1 LRAKKLSRRNH
12 TYYTFADVDATSH
25 ESKIKNRKIR
35 FMNGLFEIL
44 SNKEWMIQQ
53 EFLHSILPTLQY
65 NIANHASLG
74 IDREKKSPMAI
85 GQQGQDFIREYQVT
99 EDGNVLPAYDG
110 WGEGD
115 VLGKMKEPF
124 VNVMPVDGPITRNGG
139 ACSYGSRDIR
149 DWMMKAADNK
159 FCQGHVL
166 HINTPGGSAWAK
178 NDFLQG
184 IEYAHLKGQRVIA
197 FIDGLCASAGMYLAS
212 LCDEVYV
219 MNPKDQLGCVGVMA
233 AFFTMK
239 NGDKDLSTGETYR
252 EYYDPESVDKN
263 KEMRDI
269 AEDEDATLLIEEL
282 KTLGEEF
289 RADMRAA
296 FPNAKD
302 EHLKG
307 KIFDAKD
314 VMGILCDGQMM
325 LGDVISRVFNLA
337 NGTEQP
343 IARTAGRKLGKMQK
357 PAGRGA
363 SASVRMTAAQAK
375 ENVLSTTLNSIN
387 MKENYPAVFAL
398 LGVEEMQLS
407 EEGTFFNK
415 DLLATLNSAIE
426 AKNKETADA
435 KALAEQLTSEKNE
448 LTAQIETLNADH
460 QKAIDDLKA
469 EHAQAVETLNA
480 DHQKA
485 IDDLK
490 AEHAQAIEGKD
501 NQISALEQ
509 EKADLTAAATTKD
522 ETIANLQSDMEG
534 KASQIEQLTADLNGA
549 KESLTT
555 AEQTLAERDQQIS
568 DLNAQIAE
576 LQHDPGQG
584 AQAGAA
590 PQNNGGGAEAPGVA
604 VNQYVYNP
612 SLSYEKNMEAKAKW
626 EAEHK

>member
-1 LRAKKLSRRNH
+1 
-12 TYYTFADVDATSH
+12 
-25 ESKIKNRKIR
+25 
-35 FMNGLFEIL
+35 MNGLFEIL

-65 NIANHASLG
+65 NITNHASLG
-74 IDREKKSPMAI
+74 IEREKKSPMAI

-178 NDFLQG
+178 NDFQQG
-184 IEYAHLKGQRVIA
+184 IDYAHARGQRVIA

-307 KIFDAKD
+307 KVFDAKD

-325 LGDVISRVFNLA
+325 LGEVIGRVFDLA
-337 NGTEQP
+337 NGSAQP
-343 IARTAGRKLGKMQK
+343 IERTAGRKIAKRQQT
-357 PAGRGA
+357 AGRGTTA
-363 SASVRMTAAQAK
+363 AKSASVRMQAGAAK
-375 ENVLSTTLNSIN
+375 ENVLSPTNNSIN

-469 EHAQAVETLNA
+469 EHAQA
-480 DHQKA
+480 
-485 IDDLK
+485 
-490 AEHAQAIEGKD
+490 IEGKD

-509 EKADLTAAATTKD
+509 EKADLAAAATTKD
-522 ETIANLQSDMEG
+522 EEIATLKADAEG
-534 KASQIEQLTADLNGA
+534 KASQIEQLTTDLNGA

-555 AEQTLAERDQQIS
+555 AEGTIAERDQTIS

-604 VNQYVYNP
+604 VNQYVYDP

>member
-1 LRAKKLSRRNH
+1 
-12 TYYTFADVDATSH
+12 
-25 ESKIKNRKIR
+25 
-35 FMNGLFEIL
+35 MNGLFEIL

-65 NIANHASLG
+65 NITNHASLG
-74 IDREKKSPMAI
+74 IEREKKSPMAI

-99 EDGNVLPAYDG
+99 KDGKTHGRYG
-110 WGEGD
+110 WRGD
-115 VLGKMKEPF
+115 SLSELNEPF
-124 VNVMPVDGPITRNGG
+124 VNVMPIDGPITRNGG
-139 ACSYGSRDIR
+139 ACSYGSMEIR
-149 DWMMKAADNK
+149 DWMMEAANNPA
-159 FCQGHVL
+159 CQGHVL
-166 HINTPGGSAWAK
+166 NINTPGGSAWAK
-178 NDFLQG
+178 NDFQQG
-184 IEYAHLKGQRVIA
+184 IDYAHARGQRVIA

-289 RADMRAA
+289 RADMKTA

-343 IARTAGRKLGKMQK
+343 IARTAGRKLGQRQQ
-357 PAGRGA
+357 PAGSGSSAA
-363 SASVRMTAAQAK
+363 SAKANT
-375 ENVLSTTLNSIN
+375 LSTQINSIN

-398 LGVEEMQLS
+398 LGVEEMQMS
-407 EEGTFFNK
+407 EGGAFMNEG
-415 DLLATLNSAIE
+415 LLATLNAAIE
-426 AKNKETADA
+426 AKNQEIADA
-435 KALAEQLTSEKNE
+435 KKLADDLTAEKEQLM
-448 LTAQIETLNADH
+448 ADH

-469 EHAQAVETLNA
+469 EHAQTVETLNA

-485 IDDLK
+485 IDDLNAK
-490 AEHAQAIEGKD
+490 IADQEQDITAKKETIDNLQNDLNAKQAEVD
-501 NQISALEQ
+501 
-509 EKADLTAAATTKD
+509 EKAAALTEK
-522 ETIANLQSDMEG
+522 ETE
-534 KASQIEQLTADLNGA
+534 LNGV

-555 AEQTLAERDQQIS
+555 AEGTIAERDQQIT
-568 DLNAQIAE
+568 DLNAQLTE
-576 LQHDPGQG
+576 LQNNPG
-584 AQAGAA
+584 AEPAAGAA
-590 PQNNGGGAEAPGVA
+590 PKNNGGGAEGPQVV
-604 VNQYVYNP
+604 VNQYVYDP
-612 SLSYEKNMEAKAKW
+612 SLSYKENRELEKKW
-626 EAEHK
+626 NEEHGK

>member
-1 LRAKKLSRRNH
+1 
-12 TYYTFADVDATSH
+12 
-25 ESKIKNRKIR
+25 
-35 FMNGLFEIL
+35 MNGLFEIL

-65 NIANHASLG
+65 NITNHASLG

-99 EDGNVLPAYDG
+99 QDGKTHGRYG
-110 WGEGD
+110 WRGD
-115 VLGKMKEPF
+115 SLSELNEPF
-124 VNVMPVDGPITRNGG
+124 VNVMPIDGPITRNGG
-139 ACSYGSRDIR
+139 ACSYGSMEIR
-149 DWMMKAADNK
+149 DWMMEAANNPA
-159 FCQGHVL
+159 CQGHVL
-166 HINTPGGSAWAK
+166 TVNTPGGSAWAK
-178 NDFLQG
+178 NDFQQG
-184 IEYAHLKGQRVIA
+184 IDYAHARGQRVIA

-282 KTLGEEF
+282 RMLGEEF
-289 RADMRAA
+289 RADMKAA

-307 KIFDAKD
+307 KVFDAKD

-343 IARTAGRKLGKMQK
+343 IERTANRKIAKR
-357 PAGRGA
+357 PAAA
-363 SASVRMTAAQAK
+363 SASAVGSSSAAAPTQA
-375 ENVLSTTLNSIN
+375 NTLSTTLNSIN
-387 MKENYPAVFAL
+387 MKEQFPAVFAL
-398 LGVEEMQLS
+398 LGVEEMQMQ
-407 EEGTFFNK
+407 EGGAFINEG
-415 DLLATLNSAIE
+415 LLATLNANIE
-426 AKNKETADA
+426 AMQKEKAN
-435 KALAEQLTSEKNE
+435 ALALVESLTAEKNE
-448 LTAQIETLNADH
+448 LTAKVEELTAQAET
-460 QKAIDDLKA
+460 KEA
-469 EHAQAVETLNA
+469 EHA
-480 DHQKA
+480 K
-485 IDDLK
+485 
-490 AEHAQAIEGKD
+490 AIEGLNAAHATAIEEKN

-509 EKADLTAAATTKD
+509 EKADLQ
-522 ETIANLQSDMEG
+522 NDMEC
-534 KASQIEQLTADLNGA
+534 KASQIETLTADLNGA

-555 AEQTLAERDQQIS
+555 AQNTIAERDATMAERDQQIT

-576 LQHDPGQG
+576 LQNDPGTG

-590 PQNNGGGAEAPGVA
+590 PQNNGGGTEAPGVA
-604 VNQYVYNP
+604 VNQYVYN
-612 SLSYEKNMEAKAKW
+612 SNLSYEKNMEAKKKW
-626 EAEHK
+626 DAEHK

>member
-1 LRAKKLSRRNH
+1 
-12 TYYTFADVDATSH
+12 
-25 ESKIKNRKIR
+25 
-35 FMNGLFEIL
+35 MNGLFEIL

-65 NIANHASLG
+65 NITNHASLG
-74 IDREKKSPMAI
+74 IEREKKSPMAI

-99 EDGNVLPAYDG
+99 EDGNVLPVYDG

-178 NDFLQG
+178 NDFQQG
-184 IEYAHLKGQRVIA
+184 IDYAHAKGQRVIG

-252 EYYDPESVDKN
+252 EYYATKSINKN

-269 AEDEDATLLIEEL
+269 AENDDAKLLIEEL
-282 KTLGEEF
+282 DKLEAEF
-289 RADMRAA
+289 RADMKAA

-302 EHLKG
+302 EHLDG
-307 KIFDAKD
+307 KVFDAKD
-314 VMGILCDGQMM
+314 VMGILCDGEMM

-343 IARTAGRKLGKMQK
+343 IARTASRKIAKR
-357 PAGRGA
+357 PAPPANG
-363 SASVRMTAAQAK
+363 SVRAASSVCSDTTVAHQA
-375 ENVLSTTLNSIN
+375 NTSSTHIKIIN
-387 MKENYPAVFAL
+387 MKEQFPAVFAL
-398 LGVEEMQLS
+398 LGVEEMQMQ
-407 EEGTFFNK
+407 EGGAFMNEG
-415 DLLATLNSAIE
+415 LLATLNANIE
-426 AKNKETADA
+426 AMQKEKADA
-435 KALAEQLTSEKNE
+435 LALVESLTAEKNE
-448 LTAQIETLNADH
+448 LTAKVEELTAQAET
-460 QKAIDDLKA
+460 KEA
-469 EHAQAVETLNA
+469 EHAKAIEDLNA
-480 DHQKA
+480 AHATALNDKE
-485 IDDLK
+485 IDFNSKL
-490 AEHAQAIEGKD
+490 EEKD

-509 EKADLTAAATTKD
+509 EKADLQGEVNA
-522 ETIANLQSDMEG
+522 
-534 KASQIEQLTADLNGA
+534 KAESIEAMQTELNGV
-549 KESLTT
+549 KESLTAAVT
-555 AEQTLAERDQQIS
+555 TIAERDATLAERDQQIT

-576 LQHDPGQG
+576 LQSDPGQG

-590 PQNNGGGAEAPGVA
+590 PENNGGGAETPGVA
-604 VNQYVYNP
+604 VNQYVYDP
-612 SLSYEKNMEAKAKW
+612 SLSYEKNMEAKKKW
-626 EAEHK
+626 DAEHK